1 MESRSRVQ
9 NRIPFFL
16 LILGNVATALSGL
29 NLDCTN
35 DYVDLM
41 FCHFDAQNCEGYNL
55 TLRSHYDN
63 GTRHCIPAQCGMGQC
78 CCTFHG
84 MILVSGETHSATVW
98 KGGKS
103 MESKIIS
110 IRDSI
115 KPRKPTITSVK
126 ESNGNFQI
134 LWKTNH
140 EGYFSEHLTAE
151 VTYHIKG
158 GTVTVT
164 KPVKPTTF
172 KGQNY
177 YEIPG
182 EDLESS
188 TTYAVSVRSYTNR
201 SGKFSDSSE
210 EREFTTR
217 LNLDCTND
225 YVELMFCHFDAQ
237 NCEGYNLT
245 LRSHYDNGTRHCI
258 PAQCDMGQCCCTF
271 HGMTLV
277 SGETHSATVWKEGK
291 IMESKIISIR
301 DSIKPRKPTI
311 TSVKES
317 NGNFQILWKTNHE
330 GLFSQELTTEVTYR
344 KKGDT
349 VKVTK
354 PVKQTLDYYYEI
366 PGEDLEPSTT
376 YAVSVRSYTNRS
388 GKFSDSS
395 EEWEFTT
402 RLNLDCTNDNVDLMF
417 CHFDAQNCE
426 GYNLTLRSHYDNGT
440 RHCIPAQCDM
450 GQCCCT
456 FHGMRPVSGETHS
469 ATVWKGGKSMESK
482 IISIRDSIKPRK
494 PTITSV
500 KESNGNFQILW
511 KTNHEGLFSEH
522 LTAEVTYRKKGDTVK
537 VTKPVKQT
545 LDYYYEIP
553 GEDLE
558 PSTTYAVSVRS
569 YTNRSGKFSDSSEE
583 WEFTTPMAAYILPL
597 VIIIS
602 LSVAAVIIS
611 IAAYCC
617 YVKLKTKWW
626 ETVSKCPN
634 PKLLITHPSEQELL
648 KPVRP
653 TISSICVEPFVPD
666 DSKPWSKE
674 SLRDTSS
681 GSPQQSSGISTGSSC
696 LSCSHT
702 KPADIIAGVQDALVK
717 AFPNI
722 SPISPLTTV
731 SLNPEVNKDSGLL
744 SLSYD
749 PCGVRADDVS
759 SGSSCFDN
767 KTYFIPSCSQEMTTN
782 CSEVQTQADMLC
794 DSTYHPRAG
803 DEVTCVDQQASACSF
818 VKSQPVVSFPI
829 PTEMPYEQRNA
840 DFGSFSEASSLSS
853 TSSGAS
859 PMSFN
864 EMDCGTTKP
873 HGKTE
878 GEIVCD
884 ENTCLQVAKSV
895 PADALSFPLVDD
907 NYQSFQN
914 LVEQP
919 DILFSEE
926 RSGEKE
932 PQLNKCPEET
942 FTKMTPGFMNNV
954 QSDQCPSELQR
965 PFLPLISAEQSMP
978 IITDSGYQ
986 SV

>member
-225 YVELMFCHFDAQ
+225 YVE
-237 NCEGYNLT
+237 
-245 LRSHYDNGTRHCI
+245 
-258 PAQCDMGQCCCTF
+258 
-271 HGMTLV
+271 
-277 SGETHSATVWKEGK
+277 
-291 IMESKIISIR
+291 
-301 DSIKPRKPTI
+301 
-311 TSVKES
+311 
-317 NGNFQILWKTNHE
+317 
-330 GLFSQELTTEVTYR
+330 
-344 KKGDT
+344 
-349 VKVTK
+349 
-354 PVKQTLDYYYEI
+354 
-366 PGEDLEPSTT
+366 
-376 YAVSVRSYTNRS
+376 
-388 GKFSDSS
+388 
-395 EEWEFTT
+395 
-402 RLNLDCTNDNVDLMF
+402 LMF